1 MGWKDTATVITP
13 ATSDWKASAVPVP
26 TAAPNWKDTAVP
38 VTAPSSDWKASARV
52 VTPSESSPLVDAGS
66 IPGSSTG
73 HYPSNTPLDDASS
86 VDKEIESRGAF
97 DKPLL
102 VPEKV
107 TDKEIQQ
114 IAAKEGVD
122 PAKLRSYLP
131 NVGGRPE
138 NPSLVDVA
146 AGLGS
151 VVGEGVTMGVPQ
163 KLYKM
168 AHSPAEQR
176 AMDKIQ
182 ELAAGRKSYIQKG
195 AEFGAGLFT
204 GSTEIKALGGGL
216 KAVAVTGAG
225 FGAATGFGGSKQG
238 QEVADTITHAVL
250 GAGLS
255 AAGHVAIGKALQLW
269 KGSASKSEAA
279 LMDKAIKEG
288 HVDVRAAAERSAER
302 TAPADEVIFKAVD
315 SGHTTLNPDD
325 AEVVAKTFMS
335 PEDLEAHL
343 TPGTAEYKMA
353 VRRIHEGELPP
364 EVSPIGDD
372 VPSLKT
378 EIRSSPEQIKQLI
391 AKDVIDGHI
400 KDLAK
405 DILNV
410 TPKNSAEALQGLDNW
425 SMGAGGRQI
434 LEDRYK
440 QFMDL
445 THVKRG
451 ISNEELQITG
461 TGNFTDKVVNFL
473 STKEPVMRAIDARSG
488 TSLERRLQD
497 INVALNRS
505 TTMKNIFKKRL
516 NDYASEINKLKLSPE
531 SENIIYKALDSG
543 DFSALNPAEAKAA
556 QGYKAITD
564 DVKDLVNGVHSEKA
578 GVPTLH
584 QEVTPLSIQNLRD
597 EAGNEQAGYV
607 SKFLK
612 SPEELIRSVQNKE
625 KEALETLSSSLDRP
639 IRSLAEVSPKEFQ
652 AHMDLPV
659 MQDLLWPVRTLEN
672 VGNLDTGRG
681 LQNGLDRL
689 YGREGR
695 MGLEVKAKAAMSRE
709 GGTPPYLLEKN
720 RNKLLSQY
728 IDNNIS
734 TVYLRPHLTEMGHQA
749 QALRA
754 MGDTHSAEYVE
765 NAMRDARGIRAGS
778 LPAEFRQRMT
788 QANIYF
794 DNLADKY
801 GRDSIRGQAALSAKN
816 VPSMLHNLTLQIYP
830 NAMGWN
836 IRSFVQNQLQV
847 LTKTYPEL
855 GLKYGVGNL
864 RKAIV
869 NVFLNR
875 KAYIQKAERMGVM
888 QPQYQDGVEQAV
900 AEGIQSSAL
909 WKMTKKVLE
918 ANAKLSMAMHQFGE
932 TNNRCITLAAAEQM
946 TKDLIKKDKWAI
958 EALQRF
964 PTDLQRDVAAM
975 SHDPAAVETL
985 IAKHLTAETQYFY
998 SKASMSEFGAI
1009 MGPLFTQFTNWPSA
1023 TLGGMIGAVRT
1034 RGLSGGAK
1042 EIAAKYVA
1050 PWVILAGIQHA
1061 LLGDPED
1068 MSDAKKLVVGR
1079 SGLSSAAP
1087 IGSIKGMLA
1096 GDFIA
1101 PPIVKS
1107 LRDGI
1112 IAPALKGENVRLD
1125 KGISSLFQAF
1135 TPGAGTYKFLS
1146 QDLETYLDAIK

>member
-1 MGWKDTATVITP
+1 
-13 ATSDWKASAVPVP
+13 
-26 TAAPNWKDTAVP
+26 
-38 VTAPSSDWKASARV
+38 
-52 VTPSESSPLVDAGS
+52 
-66 IPGSSTG
+66 
-73 HYPSNTPLDDASS
+73 LDDASS
-86 VDKEIESRGAF
+86 VDKEIENRGAF

-138 NPSLVDVA
+138 NTSLGDIA

-151 VVGEGVTMGVPQ
+151 VASEGVAMGVPQ

-168 AHSPAEQR
+168 AQSPSEQR
-176 AMDKIQ
+176 ALDKIQ
-182 ELAAGRKSYIQKG
+182 ELAAGRKSYLQKG
-195 AEFGAGLFT
+195 AELGAGLFT
-204 GSTEIKALGGGL
+204 GSTEVKALGGGL
-216 KAVAVTGAG
+216 KAAAVTGAA
-225 FGAATGFGGSKQG
+225 FGAAAGFGGSKQG
-238 QEVADTITHAVL
+238 HELAGTATGTVL
-250 GAGLS
+250 GAGLG
-255 AAGHVAIGKALQLW
+255 AAGHAAIGKALQLW

-302 TAPADEVIFKAVD
+302 TAPADEVIFKAID

-364 EVSPIGDD
+364 EVFPIGED

-400 KDLAK
+400 KDFAK
-405 DILNV
+405 DVLNV

-497 INVALNRS
+497 INVALNQS
-505 TTMKNIFKKRL
+505 ATMKNIFKKRL
-516 NDYASEINKLKLSPE
+516 EDYAFKMKKLDFNEE
-531 SENIIYKALDSG
+531 SEARIYKALESDSG
-543 DFSALNPAEAKAA
+543 DFSALSKREQEAAG
-556 QGYKAITD
+556 GYRAIVD
-564 DVKDLVNGVHSEKA
+564 DVKDFVNGVHSEKA

-597 EAGNEQAGYV
+597 EAGNVRGYV

-625 KEALETLSSSLDRP
+625 KEALETLSASLDRP

-659 MQDLLWPVRTLEN
+659 MQDLLWPVRTLET

-765 NAMRDARGIRAGS
+765 NTMRDARGMRAGS
-778 LPAEFRQRMT
+778 LPAEFRQKMT

-816 VPSMLHNLTLQIYP
+816 VPNMLHNLTLQIYP

-864 RKAIV
+864 RKATG

-875 KAYIQKAERMGVM
+875 KAYIQKAERLGLL

-900 AEGIQSSAL
+900 AEGIQSSAV
-909 WKMTKKVLE
+909 WRMPKKVLE

-964 PTDLQRDVAAM
+964 PTDLQRDIAAM

-985 IAKHLTAETQYFY
+985 IARHLTAETQYFY

-1009 MGPLFTQFTNWPSA
+1009 MGPLFTPFTKWPSA
-1023 TLGGMIGAVRT
+1023 TLGGMVGAVRT

-1050 PWVILAGIQHA
+1050 PWVILTGVQHA
-1061 LLGDPED
+1061 ILGSPED
-1068 MSDAKKLVVGR
+1068 MSDARKLVVGR
-1079 SGLSSAAP
+1079 SGLASSAP

-1101 PPIVKS
+1101 PPVVKS

-1112 IAPALKGENVRLD
+1112 ITPALKGENARLD
-1125 KGISSLFQAF
+1125 KGITSLFQSF